1 MFCNTMR
8 PISVVSRT
16 VIAAGIVATLFLMVR
31 SRMSFDDV
39 SVLYRASKYRI
50 GYSRDNGFEHH
61 VTHQS

>member
-1 MFCNTMR
+1 MR
-8 PISVVSRT
+8 SISVVTRA
-16 VIAAGIVATLFLMVR
+16 VIVAGIVATLFLMVR

-39 SVLYRASKYRI
+39 ATLYRASKYRI